1 LPLLY
6 LLSLIQLAASV
17 DEIKRLNNV
26 LTGVQMIETGYE

>member
-1 LPLLY
+1 
-6 LLSLIQLAASV
+6 LIQLAASV